1 MSISELGENDEWN
14 NQKKLL
20 NKLTSLARELKIHI
34 HLLAHPNKN
43 RDWLTIDSISGS
55 GNIGNYAQNVFLVS
69 RVFPDTFEQQANGS
83 LSKKVIAD
91 VLATN
96 ATNLIEVAK
105 LRDKGA
111 AVGSIIKLWFEI
123 ESNRLKGDPYEV
135 VNYNWQENVT
145 QQSMNIEQQNYEIG
159 LSSFAS
165 NSNPDMPFAAPD
177 DNEVVP
183 F

>member
-1 MSISELGENDEWN
+1 
-14 NQKKLL
+14 
-20 NKLTSLARELKIHI
+20 
-34 HLLAHPNKN
+34 
-43 RDWLTIDSISGS
+43 
-55 GNIGNYAQNVFLVS
+55 
-69 RVFPDTFEQQANGS
+69 
-83 LSKKVIAD
+83 

-145 QQSMNIEQQNYEIG
+145 QQSMNVEQQNYEIG

-165 NSNPDMPFAAPD
+165 NSNPDIPFAAPD